1 MKTKVL
7 YIPTG
12 EFLSFQKTRTN
23 QENTMKYTLIWEE
36 SAAYYK
42 NNKISLR
49 SYLLRHNNIGRT
61 SLFLERNNIVTP
73 FDISEFDIL
82 HERG

>member
-1 MKTKVL
+1 MTKVL

-12 EFLSFQKTRTN
+12 EFLSFQKNGTN
-23 QENTMKYTLIWEE
+23 PENPIKYTLIWEE
-36 SAAYYK
+36 STAYC

-49 SYLLRHNNIGRT
+49 SYLLGHNRGRT
-61 SLFLERNNIVTP
+61 SLFLERNNIVIP

-82 HERG
+82 YERS

>member
-1 MKTKVL
+1 MRTKVL

-12 EFLSFQKTRTN
+12 EFLSFQKKRTN
-23 QENTMKYTLIWEE
+23 PENPMKYTLIWEE

-42 NNKISLR
+42 NNNKISLR
-49 SYLLRHNNIGRT
+49 SYLLGHNRGRT